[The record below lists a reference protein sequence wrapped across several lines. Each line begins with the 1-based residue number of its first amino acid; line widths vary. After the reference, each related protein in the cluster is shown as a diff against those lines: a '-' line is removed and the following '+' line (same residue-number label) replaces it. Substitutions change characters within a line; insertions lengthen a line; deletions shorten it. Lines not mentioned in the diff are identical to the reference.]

1 MTSSPR
7 ERSRAELERWFD
19 ELLAAYG
26 ASLGRLAASYTR
38 SSAEREDLVQEIALA
53 IWSALPGFRG
63 ECSERTFFFRIAH
76 NRALA
81 HVARRRL
88 PVAESETLPEVED
101 ATPDPEKTL
110 SGEQQ
115 GQLLMAAIRRLPV
128 AHAQV
133 VTLMLEGMTYQEIAD
148 VLGISETNVGARLTR
163 GREMLRRLLRN
174 ANAG

>member
-1 MTSSPR
+1 
-7 ERSRAELERWFD
+7 
-19 ELLAAYG
+19 
-26 ASLGRLAASYTR
+26 
-38 SSAEREDLVQEIALA
+38 LA
-53 IWSALPGFRG
+53 IWGALPGFRG